1 MFAKMI
7 GFIKDEDGATAAHNE
22 RRQLK
27 QVLKEEWRAIRMAEQ
42 DRAYLATVAHAPS
55 TQRILFEP
63 AGDLYLS

>member
-27 QVLKEEWRAIRMAEQ
+27 QVLKEEWRAIRIAQQ
-42 DRAYLATVAHAPS
+42 DRAYMATVAHTPS